1 MTVEE
6 IRAMQTTFTA
16 FKEANEA
23 LQAEVKQ
30 FGKATSETQVKMDKI
45 QSDLD
50 TLEQKI
56 NTRMNAEEFEK
67 FKGELMT
74 RLDDIEAKV
83 SKKSKFVDPDSN
95 DSKIARVA
103 FFDALRW
110 VPLPGGKSLE
120 EAIGPEKMKALV
132 LSNNEQGGFLAPTEY
147 VMETLRN
154 VTEFAPIRNLCNI
167 RSTSRT
173 GINIPKRNGAASA
186 AWVTE
191 TGTRSETT
199 NPSFGMLDIT
209 THEMYAMT
217 KVSKQELED
226 SVFDL
231 EGFLREEY
239 GEQFGVTEADAIIN
253 GNGVGKPEGILVN
266 ANVAY
271 VASGD
276 ASNITG
282 DGLIALYY
290 ELKEAYLNNATWV
303 MNRSTLKTV
312 RQLKEG
318 VTGQYLWAPG
328 IKADARPATILDRPY
343 ITAPEMPTV
352 SANAYPVLFGDFRR
366 GYTIVD
372 RLGMEITQ
380 DPFTSKA
387 TGMIEFSAR
396 RRVGG
401 RVAIAEAI
409 KKLKIATS

>member
-6 IRAMQTTFTA
+6 IKAMQTTFTQ

-23 LQAEVKQ
+23 LQTEVKS
-30 FGKATSETQVKMDKI
+30 FGKANS
-45 QSDLD
+45 D
-50 TLEQKI
+50 TLEKLNKVQGDLDELETKI
-56 NTRMNAEEFEK
+56 NKRMDAEEFGK
-67 FKGELMT
+67 FKTELMT

-83 SKKSKFVDPDSN
+83 VRKGKFADPDAG

-110 VPLPGGKSLE
+110 VPLPGGKSIE
-120 EAIGPEKMKALV
+120 ETLGPDKMKALV

-154 VTEFAPIRNLCNI
+154 ITEFAGIRNLCNI
-167 RSTSRT
+167 RTTSRT
-173 GINIPKRNGAASA
+173 GINIPKRNGAAAA

-191 TGTRSETT
+191 TGTRSETA
-199 NPSFGMLDIT
+199 NPSFGMLDIP

-226 SVFDL
+226 SVFDI

-239 GEQFGVTEADAIIN
+239 GEQFGVTEADSIIN
-253 GNGVGKPEGILVN
+253 GNGVGKPEGVLVN
-266 ANVAY
+266 SGISY
-271 VASGD
+271 VPSGD
-276 ASNITG
+276 ANLLTG

-290 ELKEAYLNNATWV
+290 ELKEAYINAATWV

-343 ITAPEMPTV
+343 ITAPEMPAVT
-352 SANAYPVLFGDFRR
+352 ANAYPVLLGDFRR

-372 RLGMEITQ
+372 RIGMEITQ
-380 DPFTSKA
+380 DPFTSKS

-401 RVAIAEAI
+401 RVTIAEAI

>member
-1 MTVEE
+1 MNVEE
-6 IRAMQTTFTA
+6 IKAMQTTFTQ
-16 FKEANEA
+16 FKEANES
-23 LQAEVKQ
+23 LQNEVKA
-30 FGKATSETQVKMDKI
+30 FGKANSETLEKMNKI
-45 QSDLD
+45 QGALD
-50 TLEQKI
+50 ELETKI
-56 NTRMNAEEFEK
+56 NKRMDAEEFGK

-83 SKKSKFVDPDSN
+83 VRKGKFADPGEG

-110 VPLPGGKSLE
+110 VPLPGGKSIE
-120 EAIGPEKMKALV
+120 ETLGPEKMKALV

-154 VTEFAPIRNLCNI
+154 ITEFAGIRNLCNI
-167 RSTSRT
+167 RTTSRT
-173 GINIPKRNGAASA
+173 GINIPKRNGAAAA

-199 NPSFGMLDIT
+199 NPSFGMLDIN

-226 SVFDL
+226 SVFDI

-239 GEQFGVTEADAIIN
+239 GEQFGVTEADSIIN

-266 ANVAY
+266 ANVSY
-271 VASGD
+271 VAGGD
-276 ASNITG
+276 ASALTG

-290 ELKEAYLNNATWV
+290 ELKEAYINNATWV

-343 ITAPEMPTV
+343 ITAPEMPAV
-352 SANAYPVLFGDFRR
+352 SAGAYPVLLGDFRR

-380 DPFTSKA
+380 DPYTSKS

-401 RVAIAEAI
+401 RVTIAEAI